1 MESGATKIAILG
13 AAGQLGQELA
23 ALLPDAVGF
32 TRLNVDLAR
41 PESLVYLRE
50 HRPAIVFNCA
60 AYNLVDQAEAEPE
73 AAFAVNTLGVR
84 KLAEVCRDLD
94 AVLVHF
100 STNFV
105 FGLDGFRPE
114 PYRESDAPGP
124 LSVYGVSK
132 LAGEYF
138 ARQTCPKHFVI
149 RTSGLYGSKGQGGK
163 GTNFVKTMLRLA
175 EEGKP
180 IRVVDDQILTPTAAA
195 DLAEATLRLIEHCP
209 YGLYHLT
216 NGGQCSWF
224 EFAQAI
230 FEISGVKADVSPCT
244 SAERPTPARRPEY
257 SVLTSEHAAAP
268 KPRPWQD
275 ALRAY
280 LDRTRR

>member
-23 ALLPDAVGF
+23 ALLPDAVGL
-32 TRLNVDLAR
+32 TRQIVDLAR
-41 PESLVYLRE
+41 PESLSVLRE

-73 AAFAVNTLGVR
+73 AAFAVNALGVR

-94 AVLVHF
+94 GVLVHF

-175 EEGKP
+175 GEGKP

-230 FEISGVKADVSPCT
+230 FEISGVKADVSPCS

-268 KPRPWQD
+268 KPRSWQD